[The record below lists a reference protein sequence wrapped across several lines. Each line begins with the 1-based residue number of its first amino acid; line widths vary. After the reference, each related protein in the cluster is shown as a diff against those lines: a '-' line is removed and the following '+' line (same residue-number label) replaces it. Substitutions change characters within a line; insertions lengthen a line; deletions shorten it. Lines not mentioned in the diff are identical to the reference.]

1 MDDDQAPICIP
12 FPLLSCCRIQ
22 SSAGWYWWEQGGGRG
37 AGCCLWLITAHWQPM
52 VAVGRMQLL
61 ASSQQEAG
69 NVSHLPGLQDHTA
82 VPATFLL
89 CWEQG

>member
-1 MDDDQAPICIP
+1 MTKHPSA
-12 FPLLSCCRIQ
+12 FPSHLFHPVGSRAQL
-22 SSAGWYWWEQGGGRG
+22 AGIGGSREV
-37 AGCCLWLITAHWQPM
+37 AEELAAAITAHWQPM

-89 CWEQG
+89 CWKQG